1 MAAADLH
8 NLTGAYAAGA
18 IEDDAERR
26 AFEQHL
32 AECPDCREEVR
43 TLREATA
50 ALGAAVALPPPPGL
64 RSRVLADIA
73 ATPQLPPA
81 GRVPAKV
88 IPLRQRR
95 SRRTRVLA
103 LAASVALIA
112 GVGVGAAGVVQMRDA
127 QQEQQQAERILAI
140 VGDPNAQ
147 RVSGPVSGG
156 GAATV
161 VISGSDAVVVTAGMR
176 GLPPDR
182 AYQLWLVRPDEIAS
196 AGLGPAGA
204 SGGGA
209 WSRIVDG
216 VRPGDSV
223 AISVEPRRGSEQPTT
238 KPIAVL
244 RA

>member
-1 MAAADLH
+1 MAADLH

-18 IEDDAERR
+18 MEDDEERR
-26 AFEQHL
+26 TFEQHL

-50 ALGAAVALPPPPGL
+50 ALGAAVALTPPPGL
-64 RSRVLADIA
+64 RSRVLTEIA

-81 GRVPAKV
+81 GRVPAQV
-88 IPLRQRR
+88 TPLQRR
-95 SRRTRVLA
+95 SRRRRRVLA
-103 LAASVALIA
+103 LAASVVLLA
-112 GVGVGAAGVVQMRDA
+112 GVGVGTAGVIEMRDA
-127 QQEQQQAERILAI
+127 QQTQQQAERILAI
-140 VGDPNAQ
+140 VGDPDAQ

-161 VISGSDAVVVTAGMR
+161 VVSGSDAVLVTAGMA
-176 GLPPDR
+176 GLPADR
-182 AYQLWLVRPDEIAS
+182 TYQLWLIRPGEITS

-204 SGGGA
+204 RAAGG
-209 WSRIVDG
+209 WTRLMDD
-216 VRPGDSV
+216 VRPGDAV
-223 AISVEPRRGSEQPTT
+223 AISVEPRRGSAQPTT